1 MKQSQSDQLFDMLV
15 RRSEHGALVDLW
27 LATHY
32 DQNEHDIEDQ
42 MSFRER
48 QEIFLWALGR
58 LLRDGRIKLHS
69 RGVIR
74 EASVDEQIN
83 AFRQAFPESDDD
95 ADRICT
101 KPGHE
106 VPYKGFG
113 MNVWWFLDVC
123 PAGVAWR
130 QSDGSYQ
137 IAD

>member
-1 MKQSQSDQLFDMLV
+1 MKQSHTDQLLDMLV

-32 DQNEHDIEDQ
+32 DENELDIEGQ
-42 MSFRER
+42 IGFRER
-48 QEIFLWALGR
+48 QNTFFWALERLLHEGRIELHKNRIFLETS
-58 LLRDGRIKLHS
+58 I
-69 RGVIR
+69 
-74 EASVDEQIN
+74 DEQVE
-83 AFRQAFPESDDD
+83 AFRRAFPSSEED

-106 VPYKGFG
+106 APYQGFG